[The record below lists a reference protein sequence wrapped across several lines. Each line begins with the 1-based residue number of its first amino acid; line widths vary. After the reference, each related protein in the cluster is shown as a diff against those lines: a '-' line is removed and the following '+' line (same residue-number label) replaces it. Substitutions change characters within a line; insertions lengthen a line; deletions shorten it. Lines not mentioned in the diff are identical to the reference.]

1 MTQFLIPAHQHSLK
15 YHDIFLIKC
24 NFLFFIRYFLYLHVK
39 CYPLSGFAL
48 QTHPPPLTPLP
59 AHQPNQSHFLALAFP
74 YTGASS
80 LYRTKGLSH

>member
-15 YHDIFLIKC
+15 YHDIFKIKC

-59 AHQPNQSHFLALAFP
+59 SHPSPCSPTQPVPLPGSGIPLHWGIKPLQD
-74 YTGASS
+74 
-80 LYRTKGLSH
+80 